1 MFDARKE
8 LLLPGIDQ
16 VCSAAPH
23 SASTRRLHTFEF
35 CLPPESIGRQATSA
49 RRYRRPRRFASGCT
63 HWDCPTAVL
72 GAHMKALK
80 KGILKRVSND
90 DVHSQQPPASSVNG
104 GDVFYD
110 APEVRTAPCKTHSV
124 LCSHAYTHVF
134 RMLCWRRPLQHDRSS
149 LHNCILVANSSGP
162 PLTHNPGLQAML
174 HEDAHEEGGMGFT
187 NRELLASQRGCV
199 GDDASFGCKMYLT
212 VPVRHCTTV

>member
-1 MFDARKE
+1 MHGRSCCFRVSIKI
-8 LLLPGIDQ
+8 LLR
-16 VCSAAPH
+16 SASFQHPRG
-23 SASTRRLHTFEF
+23 ASTRSSSAFHPSRSGGK
-35 CLPPESIGRQATSA
+35 PPAPGDTADRVDSRRVA
-49 RRYRRPRRFASGCT
+49 RT
-63 HWDCPTAVL
+63 WDCPTAVL

-90 DVHSQQPPASSVNG
+90 DVHSQQPPAPSVNG

-134 RMLCWRRPLQHDRSS
+134 RMLCSRRPLQHDRSS